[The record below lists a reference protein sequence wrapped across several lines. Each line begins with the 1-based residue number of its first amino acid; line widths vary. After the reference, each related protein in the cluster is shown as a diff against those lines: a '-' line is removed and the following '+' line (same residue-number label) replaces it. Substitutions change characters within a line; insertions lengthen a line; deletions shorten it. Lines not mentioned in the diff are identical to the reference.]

1 MIRCTV
7 TTRRGRG
14 ERAALAL
21 RLMIAAA
28 LVSCGAPRAAVAE
41 EQPTEPRHRVSFR
54 VESARDVANDWIQA
68 VVGISA
74 EDVDPAA
81 LADTV
86 NRAMAWG
93 LEQARAETRVQ
104 TKSGGY
110 NTHPVYEDGKLR
122 RWRASQ
128 ELLLEGGD
136 SDAMTALVGALQSRL
151 QLQSFQFSV
160 SHTTRARVEDELVVE
175 ALAAFQARAEVVR
188 KTLGA
193 SGYAIDEISVDTGGY
208 EPPIVRGRFEAL
220 AMDAAKSAP
229 AVEAGNSRLTV
240 SVQGSIALE

>member
-1 MIRCTV
+1 M
-7 TTRRGRG
+7 
-14 ERAALAL
+14 ALGL
-21 RLMIAAA
+21 RLTVAAA
-28 LVSCGAPRAAVAE
+28 LLSCSTPRVAVAE
-41 EQPTEPRHRVSFR
+41 DEASEPRHRVSFR
-54 VESARDVANDWIQA
+54 VESAREVANDWIQA

-81 LADTV
+81 LAETV

-93 LEQARAETRVQ
+93 LDQARAEKRVQ
-104 TKSGGY
+104 AKSGGY

-128 ELLLEGGD
+128 DLVLEGGD
-136 SDAMTALVGALQSRL
+136 TDAMTALVGTLQSRL

-160 SHTTRARVEDELVVE
+160 SHATRARVEDELVVE

-193 SGYAIDEISVDTGGY
+193 SAWAIDEISVDTGGY
-208 EPPIVRGRFEAL
+208 QPPIVRGRFEAL
-220 AMDAAKSAP
+220 AMDTVRTAP

-240 SVQGSIALE
+240 SVQGAIALE